1 MDKSPL
7 AGTLIEGKYEI
18 LSKIREGG
26 MGSIYRVRHRLL
38 DEVRVVKVML
48 PQLGSEEEYKQ
59 RFAQE
64 AKMATRLKHANVATI
79 HDFAFDPDGTAYIV
93 MEFIEGMNLAELLK
107 AAGPCDIPLSLE
119 IAHQALSAL
128 GYLHRKNIVH
138 RDIALDNLMLTRDEE
153 EQAHV
158 KLIDLGISKPL
169 DKTIELTSRGVFL
182 GKLKY
187 SSPEQLGALP
197 AGESLDGRSDLY
209 SLGVVLYEMTT
220 GKPPFAGETPRE
232 LIGGHLFHSPA
243 PFEETDPEGR
253 VPPALRA
260 LILKALEKKRE
271 ARFASAEDFD
281 REILLLMETGRK
293 AVIPEA
299 TRKLFTRGRATRE
312 VVSLAPVT
320 PSAQDRLD
328 RQFLAH
334 TTPPPRT
341 AGSLGVKTS
350 DRTIGGDP
358 TVAYSSVPITTPPSP
373 PAVAPSAP
381 TSAKRSLVPVLA
393 ASAAVILATVLV
405 LRSRGPGDRSGASP
419 TPVAPTALA
428 VAPPLERSPVAEIPT
443 AVAEAEPSPEPVP
456 TAAPDLS
463 RLRAFAEQA
472 RSRAT
477 AARQAAERGG
487 APARSADAFSSARG
501 REREGQRLLARG
513 EFEGSVAAYQDAAD
527 LFRQAARTAAAP
539 RPTPV
544 EIAELRIEPTPRPEP
559 TRPILLPTAVPEP
572 TRPPPA
578 PPTARVSA
586 SQSEELKIRETINR
600 YIQAQNTLD
609 VDLYARVYPALAGER
624 RQAVESAF
632 RNLRSQQLEGEIR
645 QIRINGSAAEVRLFE
660 SRVAVPRAG
669 SEQRDS
675 RERTIHLEKRGDA
688 WVITSLN

>member
-64 AKMATRLKHANVATI
+64 AKMATRLKHINVATI
-79 HDFAFDPDGTAYIV
+79 HDFALDPDGTAYIV

-107 AAGPCDIPLSLE
+107 ATGPCDIPLSLE

-197 AGESLDGRSDLY
+197 VGESLDGRSDLY

-220 GKPPFAGETPRE
+220 GKPPFAGDTPRE
-232 LIGGHLFHSPA
+232 LIGGHLFQPPS
-243 PFEETDPEGR
+243 PFEETDPQGR
-253 VPPALRA
+253 VPPGLRA
-260 LILKALEKKRE
+260 VILKALEKKRE
-271 ARFASAEDFD
+271 ARFATAEEFD
-281 REILLLMETGRK
+281 REILLLMETGGK
-293 AVIPEA
+293 AVIPDA

-328 RQFLAH
+328 RQFLAQT
-334 TTPPPRT
+334 TTPPRT
-341 AGSLGVKTS
+341 VGALDAKT
-350 DRTIGGDP
+350 GDP
-358 TVAYSSVPITTPPSP
+358 TVAYSSVPMAVPPPP

-381 TSAKRSLVPVLA
+381 HPAKRSWVPVLA
-393 ASAAVILATVLV
+393 VSAVAILVAGLIL
-405 LRSRGPGDRSGASP
+405 LRSRGRDTGSDAPP

-428 VAPPLERSPVAEIPT
+428 VEPPIEASPIAEIPT
-443 AVAEAEPSPEPVP
+443 ALAEVDPSREPAP

-477 AARQAAERGG
+477 AARQAAERAG
-487 APARSADAFSSARG
+487 APLRSEEVFSSARG
-501 REREGQRLLARG
+501 REREGQRLLTRG

-539 RPTPV
+539 QPTPV
-544 EIAELRIEPTPRPEP
+544 EIAELRIEPTPVPEP

-572 TRPPPA
+572 TRPPTP
-578 PPTARVSA
+578 RVSA
-586 SQSEELKIRETINR
+586 SQTEELKVRETINR

-609 VDLYARVYPALAGER
+609 VDLYALVYPALAGER

-645 QIRINGSAAEVRLFE
+645 QVRISGSTAEVRLFE

-675 RERTIHLEKRGDA
+675 RERTIHLAKRGDA